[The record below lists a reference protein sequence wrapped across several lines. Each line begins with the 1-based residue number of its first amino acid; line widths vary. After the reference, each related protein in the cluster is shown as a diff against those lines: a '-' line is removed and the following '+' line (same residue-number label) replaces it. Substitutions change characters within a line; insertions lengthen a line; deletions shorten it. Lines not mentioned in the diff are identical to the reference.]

1 MNVESKK
8 AKYDLGKSIVEL
20 RKKRGLSQRKMAL
33 GIGIANSN
41 LKYIEDG
48 INAPSAA
55 VFEKMV
61 EILKPDKEKRIELD
75 SLYSQIRGTPPPEIC
90 RYLIENSELY
100 EVFRNNPEK
109 LNKKQIEMI
118 SETVVSD

>member
-1 MNVESKK
+1 MWNQKK
-8 AKYDLGKSIVEL
+8 QKNDLGKAIVEL
-20 RKKRGLSQRKMAL
+20 RKKCGLSQRKMAL
-33 GIGIANSN
+33 EIGIANSN

-48 INAPSAA
+48 INAPSAV
-55 VFEKMV
+55 VFEKMI
-61 EILKPDKEKRIELD
+61 EILQPDQTKRMELD

-100 EVFRNNPEK
+100 EIFRSNPEK

-118 SETVVSD
+118 TETVVSD